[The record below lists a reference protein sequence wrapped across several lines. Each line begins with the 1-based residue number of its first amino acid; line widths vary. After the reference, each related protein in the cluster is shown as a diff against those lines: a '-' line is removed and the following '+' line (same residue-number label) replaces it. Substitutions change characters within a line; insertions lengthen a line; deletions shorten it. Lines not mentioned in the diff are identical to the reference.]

1 MSNISD
7 PRVDAFL
14 ASAAVAANRPPAV
27 QLAVFAMTPEMY
39 IATQVLAQLSQG
51 ILKSEE
57 AYTDESLPGELI
69 DKSVMFARELL
80 KKLG

>member
-14 ASAAVAANRPPAV
+14 QQARQQAAQPAV